1 MEMLNGIVVGASVA
15 VAVAIIGM
23 FGWIALSV
31 VDLKTDTA
39 IIALKV
45 DENHKMLTT
54 LWEDYI
60 DRNASGNLAWLN
72 ETANI
77 QPASEEKIR

>member
-1 MEMLNGIVVGASVA
+1 MEMLNGIVITVTGAVVASV
-15 VAVAIIGM
+15 VGM
-23 FGWIALSV
+23 LAWISTSV

-39 IIALKV
+39 VIAVKV

-60 DRNASGNLAWLN
+60 DRNSSGNLAWLN

>member
-1 MEMLNGIVVGASVA
+1 MLNGIVVGASVA

>member
-1 MEMLNGIVVGASVA
+1 MLNGIIVGGSVSVA
-15 VAVAIIGM
+15 TAILGM

-31 VDLKTDTA
+31 VDLKTDTTV
-39 IIALKV
+39 IALKV

-60 DRNASGNLAWLN
+60 DRSLNGNLTWLN

-77 QPASEEKIR
+77 QPASEEKIH

>member
-1 MEMLNGIVVGASVA
+1 MLNGIVVGTSVA

-54 LWEDYI
+54 LWEDYV
-60 DRNASGNLAWLN
+60 DRNSSGNLAWLN

-77 QPASEEKIR
+77 QPASEEKIY

>member
-1 MEMLNGIVVGASVA
+1 MEMLNGVIVGVSVSVA
-15 VAVAIIGM
+15 TAILGM

-31 VDLKTDTA
+31 VDLKTDTTV
-39 IIALKV
+39 IALKV
-45 DENHKMLTT
+45 AENHKMLTT

-60 DRNASGNLAWLN
+60 DRSLNGNLAWLN

>member
-1 MEMLNGIVVGASVA
+1 MLNGIVVGTSVS

-39 IIALKV
+39 VIALKV

-54 LWEDYI
+54 LWEDYV
-60 DRNASGNLAWLN
+60 DRNSSGNLAWLN

>member
-1 MEMLNGIVVGASVA
+1 MSNGIVVGTSVA

-54 LWEDYI
+54 LWEDYV
-60 DRNASGNLAWLN
+60 DRNSSGNLAWLN

-77 QPASEEKIR
+77 QPASEEKIH

>member
-39 IIALKV
+39 VIAVKV
-45 DENHKMLTT
+45 NENHKMLTT

>member
-1 MEMLNGIVVGASVA
+1 MVGTSVA

-54 LWEDYI
+54 LWEDYV
-60 DRNASGNLAWLN
+60 DRNSSGNLAWLN

-77 QPASEEKIR
+77 QPASEEKIH